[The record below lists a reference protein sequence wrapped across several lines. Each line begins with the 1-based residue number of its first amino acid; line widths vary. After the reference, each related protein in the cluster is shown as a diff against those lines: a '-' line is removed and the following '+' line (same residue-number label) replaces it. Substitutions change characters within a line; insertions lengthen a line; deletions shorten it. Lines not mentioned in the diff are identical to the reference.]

1 MYFVNGTAIAAGLGA
16 IALAT
21 LAYTSHIDPT
31 AGTAQ
36 AEPRVEIQEAAAPAA
51 CDSAVWP
58 YIPQE
63 CLTDERDIAQ
73 ETVDT
78 AGL

>member
-21 LAYTSHIDPT
+21 LAYTSHIDPN
-31 AGTAQ
+31 AGAAL
-36 AEPRVEIQEAAAPAA
+36 AEPRVEIQEAAAPST
-51 CDSAVWP
+51 CESAVWP

-63 CLTDERDIAQ
+63 CLTDERGVSQ
-73 ETVDT
+73 ESVDT

>member
-16 IALAT
+16 LALAT
-21 LAYTSHIDPT
+21 LAYSTQIDPN
-31 AGTAQ
+31 AGVAQ
-36 AEPRVEIQEAAAPAA
+36 AETRAEVLEAAAPSA
-51 CDSAVWP
+51 CESAVWP

-63 CLTDERDIAQ
+63 CLTDERDVFV